1 MPVLRLYAVIREA
14 LNSKNRIGEIGDPCG
29 IPVAVGKL
37 LDRNPGSLMRV
48 LLLLRNDTIYGAN
61 WPRRSCLML
70 CSSRSYETLLY
81 VPATS
86 SSIIDTF
93 LSLPYARCIRSRISW
108 IT

>member
-1 MPVLRLYAVIREA
+1 MDCVMPVLRPHAVIRGA

-48 LLLLRNDTIYGAN
+48 LLLLRNDAIHGAN

-70 CSSRSYETLLY
+70 CSSRSCETLSY
-81 VPATS
+81 APATS
-86 SSIIDTF
+86 SSIIETF
-93 LSLPYARCIRSRISW
+93 LPLPYA
-108 IT
+108 